1 MNLFFYSIFIFI
13 FLITLNFI
21 INKSEF
27 HLDSNKSSFHKKIT
41 GQKKIPLSG
50 GLVIISIIIFF
61 LDLNDLVKIFLFLI
75 FIIGF
80 FSDKNKLISPNLRF
94 LLQIIV
100 VFLFIIYEGPHIE
113 ETRIIIIDNFLNSY
127 LFKIIFTS
135 LCILIILNGSNFID
149 GVNANLIGYYLVV
162 NSIVLF
168 FHSNY
173 ELNFAITNISIL
185 CITLFILLIF
195 NIFNKTLM
203 GDSGAYLISVLTGIF
218 LINLSNLNPEIS
230 PFYVVLLLWYP
241 AFENLFSIVRKKSL
255 NKSPLYPD
263 AKHLHHLVYLSLVKE
278 IKLKKNYSNS
288 ISGLLINFYNLL
300 IFYIGTIFHNHSQI
314 LIILV
319 FLNLV
324 VYCTMYYRL
333 GRRLSRLGM

>member
-127 LFKIIFTS
+127 LFKIVFTS

-149 GVNANLIGYYLVV
+149 GVNANLIGETALTIR
-162 NSIVLF
+162 NIPGVLGFLKSTSSGEPIPMRDTCF
-168 FHSNY
+168 F
-173 ELNFAITNISIL
+173 A
-185 CITLFILLIF
+185 C
-195 NIFNKTLM
+195 
-203 GDSGAYLISVLTGIF
+203 
-218 LINLSNLNPEIS
+218 S
-230 PFYVVLLLWYP
+230 P
-241 AFENLFSIVRKKSL
+241 AKSL
-255 NKSPLYPD
+255 N
-263 AKHLHHLVYLSLVKE
+263 
-278 IKLKKNYSNS
+278 N
-288 ISGLLINFYNLL
+288 
-300 IFYIGTIFHNHSQI
+300 
-314 LIILV
+314 
-319 FLNLV
+319 
-324 VYCTMYYRL
+324 
-333 GRRLSRLGM
+333 